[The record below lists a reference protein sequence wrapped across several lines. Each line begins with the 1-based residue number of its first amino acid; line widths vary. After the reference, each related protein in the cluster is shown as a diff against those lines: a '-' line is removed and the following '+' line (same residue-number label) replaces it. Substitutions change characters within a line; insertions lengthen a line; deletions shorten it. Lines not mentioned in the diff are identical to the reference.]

1 MLEYCRVRGGSEPQI
16 IRDSTSAATT
26 SRPGLESMLARVRS
40 GDVHEV
46 VTCKLDRLGRSL
58 TQFTNTLDCH
68 QTVFLLKKLRL
79 GLTHWGFF
87 VGKKSPQKHSAKML
101 SRRDNPRRTHTLK
114 ALPPP

>member
-1 MLEYCRVRGGSEPQI
+1 
-16 IRDSTSAATT
+16 
-26 SRPGLESMLARVRS
+26 MLARVRS

-87 VGKKSPQKHSAKML
+87 VGKKAHKNTRPKCFPDATT
-101 SRRDNPRRTHTLK
+101 RAGRIR
-114 ALPPP
+114 